1 MTTPII
7 GLFVLLVIALIGWA
21 IAETKNKVIKFEHSK
36 AEEEDMKKCK
46 KLLNTMV
53 EKSFFKRFVEKKLY
67 KRLPIYIIRPP
78 FLSILYCS
86 ISK

>member
-36 AEEEDMKKCK
+36 AEEEKDMKKCK

-53 EKSFFKRFVEKKLY
+53 VKSFL
-67 KRLPIYIIRPP
+67 
-78 FLSILYCS
+78 
-86 ISK
+86 

>member
-36 AEEEDMKKCK
+36 AEEVQEAFEHDGGKELSLKD
-46 KLLNTMV
+46 LL
-53 EKSFFKRFVEKKLY
+53 KRNYTKGY
-67 KRLPIYIIRPP
+67 Q
-78 FLSILYCS
+78 SI
-86 ISK
+86 